1 MRHLLET
8 KSPCDVRSGISPGG
22 EAILQIVRLSGRV
35 KGDVCQERKNMCS
48 GGNFSLQQIVSSKSV
63 SYVIN
68 VCIDSRVSGFL
79 FILID
84 ASIFSL
90 SLSLLLLLTM

>member
-1 MRHLLET
+1 
-8 KSPCDVRSGISPGG
+8 
-22 EAILQIVRLSGRV
+22 
-35 KGDVCQERKNMCS
+35 MCS

>member
-1 MRHLLET
+1 
-8 KSPCDVRSGISPGG
+8 
-22 EAILQIVRLSGRV
+22 
-35 KGDVCQERKNMCS
+35 MCS

-84 ASIFSL
+84 ASIFF